1 MEQGKVAIS
10 VSTSRRKIASQ
21 LCCSVSSSHGRIL
34 PFPAAYVEPLL
45 QCADTLVG
53 RDFICALEPDM
64 PKAVRI
70 AAIAP
75 STATSKKSESND
87 LVSIALFCGIG
98 LLVSLVAI
106 LMGVQGGWY

>member
-1 MEQGKVAIS
+1 
-10 VSTSRRKIASQ
+10 
-21 LCCSVSSSHGRIL
+21 
-34 PFPAAYVEPLL
+34 
-45 QCADTLVG
+45 
-53 RDFICALEPDM
+53 M

-75 STATSKKSESND
+75 STATSNKSESNE

-106 LMGVQGGWY
+106 LMGVQSAWY